1 MTTPTTVA
9 RLADRSPFGVF
20 RSAVEHLS
28 LRRVR
33 VGRLCLLRLE
43 GRPVVPR
50 TMLRGP
56 AKVREGR
63 VGDLE
68 GLALLGEASR
78 EEFARR
84 VVAGDRFAVAVV
96 DGRIIGYEWFS
107 TNAFQMAEP
116 FHYRIEIP
124 QDSVYAFNAFIL
136 PEYRLGGVWLKL
148 KAYLAGL
155 MQDLNRTRVLTYVE
169 AGNRLSMNSHLR
181 FGFKPCKKVFI
192 INVQGAFSISI

>member
-1 MTTPTTVA
+1 
-9 RLADRSPFGVF
+9 
-20 RSAVEHLS
+20 
-28 LRRVR
+28 
-33 VGRLCLLRLE
+33 
-43 GRPVVPR
+43 
-50 TMLRGP
+50 MLRGP

-68 GLALLGEASR
+68 GLALLGEASS

-107 TNAFQMAEP
+107 TSAHQMAEP

-124 QDSVYAFNAFIL
+124 QDSVYTFNAFIL